1 MSERTGPL
9 SGVRVIEL
17 ASIGPGPYAGMLLAD
32 LGAEVVRVER
42 PGGNF
47 AVGPHHFLSRGR
59 RSASVNLKIPGAADV
74 VLRLASRADAL
85 IEGFRPGVAE
95 RLGVG
100 PEPCHAVN
108 PRLVYGRMTG
118 WGQDGPLAQRAG
130 HDITYLAL
138 SGALRSFGP
147 SDAPPMPPLNLLG
160 DFGGGGM
167 MLAFGMVAGLFEA
180 QRSGR
185 GQVVDAAILDGTVS
199 MMGMLLGM
207 RALGLW
213 SDQRGG
219 NLFDGGAPF
228 YAVYECADG
237 EYVAVGALEEQF
249 YTEFVARLRTGPE
262 DEPPSRNDPAN
273 WPALREWIGVRF
285 ATRTRDEW
293 AEVFSDTDACVAP
306 VLSVVEAAKH
316 PHVQARGS
324 SLSEGEVLAPAPVP
338 RFDRTPGGAGAL
350 APEVGADTVSVL
362 TDVGYSGEE
371 IAALLEAG
379 LVDSND

>member
-1 MSERTGPL
+1 MIERTGPL

-17 ASIGPGPYAGMLLAD
+17 AGIGPGPYTGMLLAD
-32 LGAEVVRVER
+32 LGAEVIRVER

-47 AVGPHHFLSRGR
+47 SVGPHHFLSRGR
-59 RSASVNLKIPGAADV
+59 RSVSVNLKTTGAADV
-74 VLRLASRADAL
+74 VLRLVSRAEAL

-100 PEPCHAVN
+100 PERCHAVN

-118 WGQDGPLAQRAG
+118 WGQDGPLASRAG

-167 MLAFGMVAGLFEA
+167 MLAFGVVAGLFEA

-213 SDQRGG
+213 SDERGG

-228 YAVYECADG
+228 YAVYQCADG

-249 YTEFVARLRTGPE
+249 YANFVTRLRTGPE
-262 DEPPSRNDPAN
+262 DEPPTRNDPAN
-273 WPALREWIGVRF
+273 WPALREWIGSRF
-285 ATRTRDEW
+285 AARTRDEW
-293 AEVFSDTDACVAP
+293 AEVFSGTDACVAP

-324 SLSEGEVLAPAPVP
+324 YLHEGEVLAPAPVP
-338 RFDRTPGGAGAL
+338 RFDRTPGVAGAL

-379 LVDSND
+379 VVATND